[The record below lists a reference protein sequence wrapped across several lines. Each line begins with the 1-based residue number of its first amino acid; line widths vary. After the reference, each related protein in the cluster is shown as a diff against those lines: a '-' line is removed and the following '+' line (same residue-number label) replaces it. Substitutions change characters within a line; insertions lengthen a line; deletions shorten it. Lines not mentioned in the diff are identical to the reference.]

1 MIVFDNVSKRYANGH
16 IGLHKVNLHIEQGE
30 MAFLT
35 GHSGAGKSTLL
46 KLIMLMDRPTVGR
59 IFVGGYS
66 LANLRRA
73 QIPAL
78 RQNIGLVLQDPQLRV
93 DRSVFENV
101 AIPMQVA
108 GFSQADTGRRV
119 RAALD
124 MVGLLKYEKINPLSL
139 SSGERQRVGI
149 ARALVVRPPLLL
161 ADEPTGNLDPQ
172 LSADIMERFM
182 HFNQNGMTVLIATH
196 DLTLVQQMGHRVISL
211 AHGSLASPGA
221 SAQ

>member
-16 IGLHKVNLHIEQGE
+16 MGLHKINLHIKQGE
-30 MAFLT
+30 LAFLT

-46 KLIMLMDRPTVGR
+46 KLIMLMDRPTAGR
-59 IFVGGYS
+59 VFIGGYS
-66 LANLRRA
+66 LASLRRA

-78 RQNIGLVLQDPQLRV
+78 RQNIGLVLQDPQLLT
-93 DRSVFENV
+93 DRSVFDNV

-108 GFSQADTGRRV
+108 GFGHSDISRRV

-139 SSGERQRVGI
+139 SCGERQRVGI

-182 HFNQNGMTVLIATH
+182 HFNQAGMTVLIATH
-196 DLTLVQQMGHRVISL
+196 DLTLVNQMGHRVISL
-211 AHGSLASPGA
+211 VQGTLASSGVNTR
-221 SAQ
+221 